1 MTTSNPTESFIK
13 PLQDVLGAPKC
24 PKPAFA
30 LKVLADELAQF
41 DDEALRAAARWYLVN
56 RKYSTWPTP
65 AEALKIARDEEAKI
79 KHRKGAGLKRAEATI
94 SAEAD
99 PHSPQTDRL
108 VKDLLATDV
117 GRLAANEDWIM
128 GLEQFIRDHRR
139 LPDGHESQRVKE
151 DHLHFRRLVQRSAH
165 GPARSTAEAIEGRA
179 QMLAKI
185 AYGERR

>member
-1 MTTSNPTESFIK
+1 MTASNPTASFIK

-24 PKPAFA
+24 PNPAFA
-30 LKVLADELAQF
+30 LKVLADELVQF
-41 DDEALRAAARWYLVN
+41 DDETLRAASRWYLVN

-65 AEALKIARDEEAKI
+65 AEALKIAKEEEAKI
-79 KHRKGAGLKRAEATI
+79 KHRKGVGLKRAEATI

-99 PHSPQTDRL
+99 PHSPQTDLL
-108 VKDLLATDV
+108 VKDLLATDM
-117 GRLAANEDWIM
+117 GRLAADEGWIG
-128 GLEQFIRDHRR
+128 GLEQFIREHRR
-139 LPDGHESQRVKE
+139 LPDAHESQTVKE
-151 DHLHFRRLVQRSAH
+151 GHLHFRRLIRRSAH